1 MLLFQKGDH
10 MKKLLYILLLAGCF
24 LLMCACSSSSP
35 PEAGTQNVTSQ
46 EKSSEDSSGFS
57 KAYASSGKQPKI
69 YTNQELGFSFTI
81 PQEWPA
87 DEYKIVVSHGE
98 QEEDESSYSQIDF
111 IFRSDK
117 ENPLLRI
124 YVVTSQWWGQYGSS
138 YDSSLIHYLG
148 KAGETAYCYVL
159 PISRAYVD
167 FAEEST
173 ADAYASMVIDTDT
186 VENSFSILAEA
197 SAS

>member
-1 MLLFQKGDH
+1 

-24 LLMCACSSSSP
+24 LLMWACSSSSP
-35 PEAGTQNVTSQ
+35 PEAGTQSVTSQ

-81 PQEWPA
+81 PQEWSA

-111 IFRSDK
+111 IFRSDR

-124 YVVTSQWWGQYGSS
+124 YVVTSQWWGEYGSS
-138 YDSSLIHYLG
+138 YDSSLFTISERPGIQHTVMCSPSAERTWISQR
-148 KAGETAYCYVL
+148 KAPPMHMHPWLLMPTL
-159 PISRAYVD
+159 WR
-167 FAEEST
+167 
-173 ADAYASMVIDTDT
+173 
-186 VENSFSILAEA
+186 IL
-197 SAS
+197 SPF